1 MSESQQRRPGRARCA
16 RRRPEQRSAAG
27 GRRGRRAR
35 RRGREATTRTATT
48 TGSPPSHG
56 TRQPGADPED
66 EAEIEEERE
75 QRLDPENR
83 PDNVEVDNTDRDF
96 DPEKGMFTDSEGYDE
111 AEAKFPAIGGQGA

>member
-1 MSESQQRRPGRARCA
+1 VTGVTSFGYRPAMSEQQGPGKHAARADEPTDDA
-16 RRRPEQRSAAG
+16 TPQGEETD
-27 GRRGRRAR
+27 
-35 RRGREATTRTATT
+35 EAS
-48 TGSPPSHG
+48 GG

-66 EAEIEEERE
+66 EQAIEEERE

-111 AEAKFPAIGGQGA
+111 ADPKFPATGEQGA